1 MNAAAGLVDRAV
13 TAVGGTFVQRNIL
26 DSEHMKNRASA
37 NLLPRVVARPSR
49 SLAYI
54 GCFTLAAI
62 AIAATSAFP
71 GAGSSGPFLAA
82 SIAPG
87 VSVANEHTREVSP
100 APIIAPANEFTGDE
114 VEKMQPS
121 AAPVVIEETPVV
133 EETIR
138 WFNGRPLRAVRTITM
153 KVTAYSPDEQSC
165 GKWADGITA
174 SGYSVFTN
182 GGKLVAADTSVLP
195 FGTLISVPGYD
206 NGDPVPVLDRG
217 GAIKGHR
224 LDVLYPTHKRAL
236 KWGVQDLEVTVWEY
250 ADGEPSDFR
259 QQH

>member
-1 MNAAAGLVDRAV
+1 MIAAAWLVDRVV
-13 TAVGGTFVQRNIL
+13 TAVGGTVIQRDNL
-26 DSEHMKNRASA
+26 DSEHMKNRAYA
-37 NLLPRVVARPSR
+37 NSLPRVVARPSR
-49 SLAYI
+49 PLAYI
-54 GCFTLAAI
+54 GCMVLAAV

-71 GAGSSGPFLAA
+71 GAGTPGPFLAA

-87 VSVANEHTREVSP
+87 ISTMSEH
-100 APIIAPANEFTGDE
+100 APAMTNTESPVPVMNEFSHDA
-114 VEKMQPS
+114 VQPS
-121 AAPVVIEETPVV
+121 AAPVIIEETPIS

-138 WFNGRPLRAVRTITM
+138 WFNGRPLRAVKTITM

-182 GGKLVAADTSVLP
+182 GGKLVAADTSILP

-224 LDVLYPTHKRAL
+224 LDVLYPTHRRAL